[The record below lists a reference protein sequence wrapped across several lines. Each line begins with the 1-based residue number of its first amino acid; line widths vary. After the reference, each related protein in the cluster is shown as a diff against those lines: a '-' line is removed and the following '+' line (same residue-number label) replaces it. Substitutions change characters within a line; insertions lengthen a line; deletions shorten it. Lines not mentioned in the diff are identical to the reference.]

1 MLASSSKLGGGGG
14 GGVRRRRHPPEG
26 GSIHIKGGFTLRLT
40 LLPVFVGNTF
50 RKQGMFMAQI

>member
-1 MLASSSKLGGGGG
+1 MLAASSKLGWGGGG
-14 GGVRRRRHPPEG
+14 HPPEGG

-40 LLPVFVGNTF
+40 LLPVFLGNTF